1 MDKLE
6 LENRQLKTLSTSYQD
21 QVEEANAK
29 IKQLQDSMND
39 TASDEMA
46 SLLRDLNE
54 ATSLRVSDGVDRP
67 NMSSKSHD
75 KSQNSSN
82 FPLSLLLDVVCH
94 FIEFLVGS
102 HKRNSRQ
109 PFNKHNL
116 FHDDGG
122 NSRILYDLC

>member
-1 MDKLE
+1 MPFVCHDQAYHIAYYFLSLQLREVEASVDKLE

-21 QVEEANAK
+21 QVEEANSK

-67 NMSSKSHD
+67 KM
-75 KSQNSSN
+75 
-82 FPLSLLLDVVCH
+82 
-94 FIEFLVGS
+94 
-102 HKRNSRQ
+102 
-109 PFNKHNL
+109 
-116 FHDDGG
+116 
-122 NSRILYDLC
+122 

>member
-1 MDKLE
+1 MPFVCHDQAYHIAYYFLSLQLREVEASVDKLE

-21 QVEEANAK
+21 QVEEANSK

-67 NMSSKSHD
+67 NM
-75 KSQNSSN
+75 
-82 FPLSLLLDVVCH
+82 
-94 FIEFLVGS
+94 
-102 HKRNSRQ
+102 
-109 PFNKHNL
+109 
-116 FHDDGG
+116 
-122 NSRILYDLC
+122 

>member
-54 ATSLRVSDGVDRP
+54 ATSLRVSDGVDRLIFRE
-67 NMSSKSHD
+67 NLMINHETH
-75 KSQNSSN
+75 QI
-82 FPLSLLLDVVCH
+82 FLSA
-94 FIEFLVGS
+94 
-102 HKRNSRQ
+102 
-109 PFNKHNL
+109 P
-116 FHDDGG
+116 
-122 NSRILYDLC
+122 